1 MMILLDSKHMHRT
14 IKRMSYQILEEAG
27 DSSVCLVGINSR
39 GFALAGILKESLDEV
54 MPNPADIYQFR
65 EKSDETILFRNPPSE
80 SQILVIVDDVIFS
93 GETMFNCFQ
102 KIPELFLYQKIC
114 VTVLADRGHRKFP
127 ILAGIV
133 GLHVPT
139 KLNEHVE
146 LLLDGN
152 KPGQLVLIKR

>member
-1 MMILLDSKHMHRT
+1 MYRT

-27 DSSVCLVGINSR
+27 DASVCLVGINSR
-39 GFALAGILKESLDEV
+39 GFALAGMLKKYLDEA
-54 MPNPADIYQFR
+54 MPNPADIYQLQ
-65 EKSDETILFRNPPSE
+65 EKSDETIVFKNPPSE
-80 SQILVIVDDVIFS
+80 SQILIIVDDVIFS

-102 KIPELFLYQKIC
+102 KIPEFSLYQKIC

-146 LLLDGN
+146 LLLDDH